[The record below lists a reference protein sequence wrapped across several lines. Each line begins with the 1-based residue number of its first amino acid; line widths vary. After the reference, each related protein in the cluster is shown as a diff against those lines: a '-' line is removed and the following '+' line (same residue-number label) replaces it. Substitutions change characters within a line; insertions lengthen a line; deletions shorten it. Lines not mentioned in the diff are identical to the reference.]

1 MEKLFDFIRNVV
13 DSFRLK
19 KEREE
24 FELIYSNID
33 SGVVFKG
40 TNLWILVFAVFICS
54 LGLNV
59 NSAAVVI
66 GAMLVSPIMGPIIG
80 MGFGLATTDLA
91 LLKKALYNYLF
102 AGLVGLTTST
112 LYFSLTPIDVAQTEM
127 LARTSPNIY
136 DVLIAFF
143 GGLAGIVAIASKMK
157 GNVIPGVAIA
167 TALMPPLC
175 TAGYGL
181 ATFQMEFFLGAFYL
195 FFINTVFISLAT
207 LLTARILK
215 FPQKENLDDKITKR
229 TNRVI
234 LVITTLTIIPS
245 IYFGYTMVQQNRY
258 TQKAE
263 KFIDSEIAVQPIAN
277 VYLLDQEIDAQN
289 KKITL
294 TYGGELIPKDKQEFM
309 RRNLSSFGLEETILT
324 IKQGFANLKDK
335 EIINPLAAEVMA
347 KEEQI
352 KILERE
358 LSHKSG
364 DLDSIQMIT
373 QIGSQVF
380 NELKAQ
386 YQNVSSLT
394 MQPGIKHTDSIA
406 SNAWMVQICHDSI
419 LAINDQIRIRSWLK
433 ARVNGEEVFV
443 NFNSTDT
450 TKYRPINKGRFKSV
464 FDRIWR
470 LNPE

>member
-1 MEKLFDFIRNVV
+1 MERLFDLIRSSI

-19 KEREE
+19 NERED
-24 FELIYSNID
+24 FEIISSNID

-80 MGFGLATTDLA
+80 MGFGIATTDLT

-102 AGLVGLTTST
+102 AGLIGLIAST
-112 LYFSLTPIDVAQTEM
+112 LYFSLTPINVAQTEM

-207 LLTARILK
+207 LLTSRILK
-215 FPQKENLDDKITKR
+215 FPQKANLDVKIAKR
-229 TNRVI
+229 TNRII
-234 LVITTLTIIPS
+234 LFITVLTIIPS
-245 IYFGYTMVQQNRY
+245 IYFGYTMVKQDRY
-258 TQKAE
+258 NQKAE
-263 KFIDSEIAVQPIAN
+263 EFINSEIAMHPIPN
-277 VYLLDQEIDAQN
+277 VYLLDQEVDAAN
-289 KKITL
+289 EKITL
-294 TYGGELIPKDKQEFM
+294 TYGGELIPKEEQDAMKKK
-309 RRNLSSFGLEETILT
+309 LSIFHLDNTTLD

-335 EIINPLAAEVMA
+335 VDINPLAAELLA
-347 KEEQI
+347 KENQLNAI
-352 KILERE
+352 KQE
-358 LSHKSG
+358 LSLKNEN
-364 DLDSIQMIT
+364 LDSVQYLRD
-373 QIGSQVF
+373 IGGQVYK
-380 NELKAQ
+380 ELKAQ
-386 YQNVSSLT
+386 YGVVSSLT
-394 MQPGIKHTDSIA
+394 MQPGIKHTDSMGT
-406 SNAWMVQICHDSI
+406 NAWLVQICHDS
-419 LAINDQIRIRSWLK
+419 LLVKEDQNRIRSWLK
-433 ARVNGEEVFV
+433 ARVNGEEVYV

-450 TKYRPINKGRFKSV
+450 TKYININKSRFESL
-464 FDRIWR
+464 FNRIKQF
-470 LNPE
+470 NP

>member
-1 MEKLFDFIRNVV
+1 MEKLFDLIRNSI

-19 KEREE
+19 KERED
-24 FELIYSNID
+24 FEVISSNID

-40 TNLWILVFAVFICS
+40 TNLWILVFAIFICS

-80 MGFGLATTDLA
+80 MGFGIATTDLK

-102 AGLVGLTTST
+102 AGIVGIIAST
-112 LYFSLTPIDVAQTEM
+112 LYFSLTPINVAQTEM

-143 GGLAGIVAIASKMK
+143 GGLAGIIAIASKMK

-181 ATFQMEFFLGAFYL
+181 ATLQMEFFFGAFYL

-215 FPQKENLDDKITKR
+215 FPQKENLDAKIAKR
-229 TNRVI
+229 TNRII
-234 LVITTLTIIPS
+234 LAITILTIIPS
-245 IYFGYTMVQQNRY
+245 IYFGYTMVQQDRY
-258 TQKAE
+258 NQKAE
-263 KFIDSEIAVQPIAN
+263 EFIKSDIATHPIPN
-277 VYLLDQEIDAQN
+277 VYLLDQEVDAANQ
-289 KKITL
+289 KITL
-294 TYGGELIPKDKQEFM
+294 TYGGELIPKEEQEAMKRKLPIFK
-309 RRNLSSFGLEETILT
+309 LENTTLE
-324 IKQGFANLKDK
+324 IKQGFANLKDQ
-335 EIINPLAAEVMA
+335 EDINPLAAELLA
-347 KEEQI
+347 KEKLITSI
-352 KILERE
+352 KDE
-358 LSHKSG
+358 LKIKDSN
-364 DLDSIQMIT
+364 LDSVRMIRD
-373 QIGSQVF
+373 IGGQVYR
-380 NELKAQ
+380 ELKAQ
-386 YQNVSSLT
+386 YPLVSSFT
-394 MQPGIKHTDSIA
+394 MQPGIKHTDSVGT
-406 SNAWMVQICHDSI
+406 NAWLVQICHDSV
-419 LAINDQIRIRSWLK
+419 LVKEDQKRIRSWLE

-450 TKYRPINKGRFKSV
+450 TVYEKINRSRIESL
-464 FDRIWR
+464 FDRIKR
-470 LNPE
+470 FNP

>member
-1 MEKLFDFIRNVV
+1 MERLFDQIRKVI

-19 KEREE
+19 NERED
-24 FELIYSNID
+24 FEVISSNID

-80 MGFGLATTDLA
+80 MGFGIATTDLH
-91 LLKKALYNYLF
+91 LLKKALSNYLF
-102 AGLVGLTTST
+102 AGLVGIIAST
-112 LYFSLTPIDVAQTEM
+112 LYFSLTPINVAQTEM

-143 GGLAGIVAIASKMK
+143 GGLAGIIAIASKMK

-181 ATFQMEFFLGAFYL
+181 ATFQMEYFLGAFYL

-215 FPQKENLDDKITKR
+215 FPQKANLDTKIAKR
-229 TNRVI
+229 TNRI
-234 LVITTLTIIPS
+234 IFGITILTIIPS
-245 IYFGYTMVQQNRY
+245 IYFGYTMVQQDRY
-258 TQKAE
+258 NQKAE
-263 KFIDSEIAVQPIAN
+263 EFLKSEIATHPIPN
-277 VYLLDQEIDAQN
+277 VYLLDQEVDAANQ
-289 KKITL
+289 KITL
-294 TYGGELIPKDKQEFM
+294 TYGGELIPKEDQESIKKKLPIFH
-309 RRNLSSFGLEETILT
+309 LENTTLE

-335 EIINPLAAEVMA
+335 EDINPLAAELMA
-347 KEEQI
+347 KKQLISSIKEEL
-352 KILERE
+352 KVKN
-358 LSHKSG
+358 SN
-364 DLDSIQMIT
+364 LDSIRMI
-373 QIGSQVF
+373 QEIGGQVYK
-380 NELKAQ
+380 ELKAQ
-386 YQNVSSLT
+386 YPKVSSLT
-394 MQPGIKHTDSIA
+394 MQPGVKHTDSIGT
-406 SNAWMVQICHDSI
+406 NAWLVQICHDS
-419 LAINDQIRIRSWLK
+419 LLVKEDKSRIQSWLK

-450 TKYRPINKGRFKSV
+450 TIYQKIKMSRFESLFDRFKK
-464 FDRIWR
+464 F
-470 LNPE
+470 NP

>member
-1 MEKLFDFIRNVV
+1 MEKLIDLIRSII

-19 KEREE
+19 NERED
-24 FELIYSNID
+24 FNIISSNID

-80 MGFGLATTDLA
+80 MGFGIATTDLN

-102 AGLVGLTTST
+102 AALVGIIAST
-112 LYFSLTPIDVAQTEM
+112 LYFSLTPINVAQTEM

-143 GGLAGIVAIASKMK
+143 GGLAGIIAISSKMK

-181 ATFQMEFFLGAFYL
+181 ATLQMEFFLGAFYL

-215 FPQKENLDDKITKR
+215 FPQKENLDDKIAKR
-229 TNRVI
+229 TNRII
-234 LVITTLTIIPS
+234 LAITILTIIPS
-245 IYFGYTMVQQNRY
+245 IYFGYTMVKQDRFN
-258 TQKAE
+258 QKAE
-263 KFIDSEIAVQPIAN
+263 AFLKSEIATHPIPN
-277 VYLLDQEIDAQN
+277 VYLLNQEVDASIQ
-289 KKITL
+289 KITL
-294 TYGGELIPKDKQEFM
+294 TYGGELIPKEEQEAM
-309 RRNLSSFGLEETILT
+309 KRKLSIFELENTTLE

-335 EIINPLAAEVMA
+335 EDVNPLAAELLA
-347 KEEQI
+347 KEKLINSI
-352 KILERE
+352 KDE
-358 LSHKSG
+358 LKIKNSN
-364 DLDSIQMIT
+364 LDSVKMVRD
-373 QIGSQVF
+373 IGGQVYK
-380 NELKAQ
+380 ELKAQ
-386 YQNVSSLT
+386 YSVVSSLT
-394 MQPGIKHTDSIA
+394 MQPGVKHTDSIGT
-406 SNAWMVQICHDSI
+406 NAWLVQICHDSV
-419 LAINDQIRIRSWLK
+419 LVKEDRQRIRSWLK

-450 TKYRPINKGRFKSV
+450 VSYKKINISRIDSF
-464 FDRIWR
+464 FDRIKR
-470 LNPE
+470 FSP

>member
-1 MEKLFDFIRNVV
+1 MEKLFDLIRNSI

-19 KEREE
+19 NERED
-24 FELIYSNID
+24 FEIISSNID

-80 MGFGLATTDLA
+80 MGFGIATTDLD

-102 AGLVGLTTST
+102 AGLVGLIAST
-112 LYFSLTPIDVAQTEM
+112 LYFSLTPINVAQTEM

-143 GGLAGIVAIASKMK
+143 GGLAGIIAIASKMK

-181 ATFQMEFFLGAFYL
+181 ATFQMEFFFGAFYL

-207 LLTARILK
+207 LLTSRILK
-215 FPQKENLDDKITKR
+215 FPQKANLDTKIAKR
-229 TNRVI
+229 TNRII
-234 LVITTLTIIPS
+234 LVITVLTIIPS
-245 IYFGYTMVQQNRY
+245 IYFGYTMVQQDRY
-258 TQKAE
+258 NQKAE
-263 KFIDSEIAVQPIAN
+263 EFLKSEIATNPIPN
-277 VYLLDQEIDAQN
+277 VYLLDQEVDAAN
-289 KKITL
+289 EKITL
-294 TYGGELIPKDKQEFM
+294 TYGGELIPEEEQEAM
-309 RRNLSSFGLEETILT
+309 KRKLSIFDLKNTTLV

-335 EIINPLAAEVMA
+335 EDINPLAAELMA
-347 KEEQI
+347 TKQQVTYIKDELQI
-352 KILERE
+352 KNAN
-358 LSHKSG
+358 
-364 DLDSIQMIT
+364 LDSVQMIRDV
-373 QIGSQVF
+373 GGQVYK
-380 NELKAQ
+380 ELKAQ
-386 YQNVSSLT
+386 YPLVSSLT
-394 MQPGIKHTDSIA
+394 MQPGIKHTDSIGT
-406 SNAWMVQICHDSI
+406 NAWLIQICHDSV
-419 LAINDQIRIRSWLK
+419 LVKEDRSRIRSWLK

-450 TKYRPINKGRFKSV
+450 TIYRKINMSRIESL
-464 FDRIWR
+464 FDRVKR
-470 LNPE
+470 FNP